1 MMCGAV
7 ASGFLLALLPVF
19 IFSFFSQNML
29 FSGVIL
35 ATNLSLQESIPAAK
49 KKSISDAVSLGH
61 FAPGEVWDRTVIS
74 FSVGPGCSQ
83 LTARPS
89 PLSILPL
96 NQLAWPNLFGVSQHH
111 RSESRRIKRSNRPR
125 WQILPYTET
134 TSTFIVV
141 LFEVDANMD
150 NQRQL

>member
-1 MMCGAV
+1 MMRGAV

-19 IFSFFSQNML
+19 IFSFFPQNML

-49 KKSISDAVSLGH
+49 KKSISAAVSLGH

-96 NQLAWPNLFGVSQHH
+96 NQLAWPNLFGESQHH
-111 RSESRRIKRSNRPR
+111 RSESRRIYMVSK
-125 WQILPYTET
+125 
-134 TSTFIVV
+134 
-141 LFEVDANMD
+141 ANQAVGQTLAHLIGPMMI
-150 NQRQL
+150 RAC